1 MTVVELIKLL
11 ATAPGDSIVFIDTRQ
26 EEDEA
31 IEDVLIGTGTLK
43 GFVYFKGG
51 RREPEG
57 VSDDANKR

>member
-1 MTVVELIKLL
+1 MTVAELVKCL
-11 ATAPGDSIVFIDTRQ
+11 ANVPGERIVYIDTGQ

-43 GFVYFKGG
+43 GFVYLKGE

-57 VSDDANKR
+57 R